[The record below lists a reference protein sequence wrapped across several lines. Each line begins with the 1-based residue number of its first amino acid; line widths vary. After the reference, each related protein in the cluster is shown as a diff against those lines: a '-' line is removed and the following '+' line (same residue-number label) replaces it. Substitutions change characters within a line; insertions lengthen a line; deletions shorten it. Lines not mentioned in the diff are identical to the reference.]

1 MGNYTSSII
10 GKDPSKKYKL
20 KDKKDKEEMEG
31 GAPPLT
37 KDEINAI
44 INETRRLNKLFDSID
59 KTEFKTQ
66 KERTEAIRKIVEKK
80 KKQKN
85 NN

>member
-20 KDKKDKEEMEG
+20 KDKKDKKDKEEMEG

-44 INETRRLNKLFDSID
+44 INETRR
-59 KTEFKTQ
+59 
-66 KERTEAIRKIVEKK
+66 
-80 KKQKN
+80 
-85 NN
+85 